1 MKIDENLS
9 KVFNIEL
16 EERPPLP
23 VSTIDK
29 NQSDFDLARTTL
41 RDLISKNDAVI
52 EDLVNLARSSE
63 HPRAYEV
70 AGQLIKAQAD
80 IAKDLIGIYK
90 QKKDSEDKTSIK
102 TQNNI
107 VFAGSTSD
115 LLKMIAKERNN
126 IKDIN

>member
-16 EERPPLP
+16 EERKPAPIT
-23 VSTIDK
+23 VVDT
-29 NQSDFDLARTTL
+29 NQSDFDLARSTL
-41 RDLISKNDAVI
+41 RDLISRNDAVI
-52 EDLVNLARSSE
+52 EDLVSLARSSE

-70 AGQLIKAQAD
+70 AGQLIKTQAD
-80 IAKDLIGIYK
+80 IAKDLLGIYK
-90 QKKDSEDKTSIK
+90 QKKDAEDKASIK

-115 LLKMIAKERNN
+115 LLKMIASERSAV
-126 IKDIN
+126 KDIN